1 MKKTKQ
7 LGIWM
12 DLSVAYLMEF
22 TTKPF
27 EIQTIIHEFHLVNKK
42 TAKFKK
48 ETLIK
53 NIYSYYNSIAEAII
67 NYDKIILFGPSN
79 TKVDFFDILSKD
91 ERFLKMKIEIKETDI
106 MNVNQQHAFI
116 NEYFVP

>member
-1 MKKTKQ
+1 MKKIKQ

-12 DLSVAYLMEF
+12 DLSVVYLIDL

-27 EIQTIIHEFHLVNKK
+27 EIQTIIHEFHLADKNATKIE
-42 TAKFKK
+42 K
-48 ETLIK
+48 ESSIK
-53 NIYSYYNSIAEAII
+53 NIYSYYNRIANAILK
-67 NYDKIILFGPSN
+67 YDKIILFGSSN
-79 TKVDFFDILSKD
+79 AKVEFFDVLSEDK
-91 ERFLKMKIEIKETDI
+91 RFLKMKIEIKEADS

>member
-12 DLSVAYLMEF
+12 DHSLAYLMEF

-27 EIQTIIHEFHLVNKK
+27 EIQTIIHEFHLEDKATSKLEKK
-42 TAKFKK
+42 TS
-48 ETLIK
+48 IK
-53 NIYSYYNSIAEAII
+53 NVYGYYNRIAEAII

-79 TKVDFFDILSKD
+79 TKVDFFDILSED
-91 ERFLKMKIEIKETDI
+91 ERFVKMKIEIKETDT